1 MTSVGPE
8 RRVLVVEDELLVA
21 ALLQD
26 MLTDLGCAVVGPA
39 ARVAEALALIDAEA
53 IDAAVLDVNLN
64 QELSYPIA
72 DALVA
77 RGIPFLFSTGYGAD
91 RIPEGYRGHTIL
103 QKPYHG
109 SDLGRALTGLLPA
122 WPLPILGV
130 SPVRGAVA
138 W

>member
-39 ARVAEALALIDAEA
+39 ARVAEALALIDGEA

-64 QELSYPIA
+64 RELSYPVA

-77 RGIPFLFSTGYGAD
+77 RHIPFLFSTGYGVD
-91 RIPEGYRGHTIL
+91 RIPGEYASHRIL

-109 SDLGRALTGLLPA
+109 SELGRALRDLFPA
-122 WPLPILGV
+122 RPLTIWGV
-130 SPVRGAVA
+130 
-138 W
+138 